1 MAGPGHAARPASA
14 DGLMRNVGQV
24 ENNSEYKVGDYLRD
38 RLVETGADRVFG
50 VPGDYTLALLDYLI
64 DRPGL
69 AWTGCANELN
79 AGYAADGY
87 GRMRGIGA
95 LCTTFGVGE
104 LSAINAVAGSFAEHV
119 PLVHIVGSPASGVQA
134 AARIVHH
141 SLGDGVFTHFAD
153 MHEKITCARAAL
165 TAATASTE
173 IDRVLSEVRTQRLP
187 GYILIPADVA
197 AAPAAPPAAPLPAPA
212 EHADPVAVAGF
223 TAAARR
229 LLATAPDVT
238 GISVLSGL
246 LAHRFGAAD
255 DLAALLA
262 TGPLPH
268 ATTLWGKSLVDE
280 SGPGFA
286 GIYAGAISA
295 PAPRRTV
302 EAASVL
308 ILAGVQFTDLNSGF
322 FSQQIDRE
330 RTIEIGASAVSV
342 GAALYSQV
350 PLRTAL
356 QVLTSLIAEPVTGRA
371 GPASG
376 LASEE
381 ESPEDAPVQ
390 AAPLSQRSL
399 WDRVSRYLQ
408 PGDIVLADLGTS
420 FFGAATRRLPRDVTF
435 IGQPLWASIGY
446 TLPALLGACLA
457 SPGRRGILLI
467 GDGAAQTTVQE
478 LSTILHA
485 GLSAVVIVVDNDGYT
500 IERAIHGPEQ
510 PYNDIAR
517 WDWTAAPALFGS
529 SRVSVARRVTT
540 AGELDEALKA
550 ADSPGE
556 LALIQAVVPRMDV
569 PPLLESLVH
578 AASSANTTR
587 SG

>member
-1 MAGPGHAARPASA
+1 LILDPAPKDRA
-14 DGLMRNVGQV
+14 CNVGYVV
-24 ENNSEYKVGDYLRD
+24 ERTGYTVGDYLRD

-64 DRPGL
+64 ARPGL
-69 AWTGCANELN
+69 TWTGCANELN

-87 GRMRGIGA
+87 ARMRGIGA

-104 LSAINAVAGSFAEHV
+104 LSAINAIAGSFAEHV
-119 PLVHIVGSPASGVQA
+119 PLVHIVGSPSSGTQA

-153 MHEKITCARAAL
+153 MHEKITCAQAAL
-165 TAATASTE
+165 TAATACTE
-173 IDRVLSEVRTQRLP
+173 IDRVLSAVRTQRLP

-197 AAPAAPPAAPLPAPA
+197 AASAAPPAAPLPDPA

-229 LLATAPDVT
+229 LLMSAPDIT
-238 GISVLSGL
+238 GIAVLSGL
-246 LAHRFGAAD
+246 LAHRFGAAA

-262 TGPLPH
+262 AGPLPH

-280 SGPGFA
+280 SDPGFA
-286 GIYAGAISA
+286 GVYTGALSA
-295 PAPRRTV
+295 PAARRTV
-302 EAASVL
+302 ERASVL
-308 ILAGVQFTDLNSGF
+308 IIAGVQFTDLNSGF

-330 RTIEIGASAVSV
+330 RTIEIGGSAVSV

-356 QVLTSLIAEPVTGRA
+356 QVLTSLVEELATARGAAASSPAPAAEAVP
-371 GPASG
+371 
-376 LASEE
+376 
-381 ESPEDAPVQ
+381 DAPSPG
-390 AAPLSQRSL
+390 APLSQQSL
-399 WDRVSRYLQ
+399 WDRVARYLR

-420 FFGAATRRLPRDVTF
+420 FFGAAAHRLPRDVTF
-435 IGQPLWASIGY
+435 IGQPLWAAIGY
-446 TLPALLGACLA
+446 ALPALLGACLA
-457 SPGRRGILLI
+457 SPGQRGILLI
-467 GDGAAQTTVQE
+467 GDGAAQVTAQE

-529 SRVSVARRVTT
+529 SRARVARRVTT
-540 AGELDEALKA
+540 AGELDEALEA
-550 ADSPGE
+550 ADSLGE

-569 PPLLESLVH
+569 PALLASLAH
-578 AASSANTTR
+578 AASSANVAR
-587 SG
+587 AD